1 MANSSQLKVRKQPER
16 RCLGC
21 MQSFPKKELIRLVRT
36 PEGIVE
42 LDFQGKKS
50 GRGAY
55 ICKNTVCFKKARKA
69 GRFERNLEC
78 EIPDTVYDRL
88 EVELSE
94 TQ

>member
-1 MANSSQLKVRKQPER
+1 MTDNRTVTRKTPER
-16 RCLGC
+16 KCTGC
-21 MQSFPKKELIRLVRT
+21 QGKFPKNSLIRVLRT
-36 PEGIVE
+36 PEGEIV
-42 LDFQGKKS
+42 LDTTGKKS

-55 ICKNTVCFKKARKA
+55 ICKNAACFQKARKA

-94 TQ
+94 TR